1 MTSRMDA
8 AGNPILAQIIRRL
21 SHCPPEPAAPDM
33 TRREAAV
40 LLALSAPGAPE
51 VMLIK
56 RAEHLNSHRGQVAFP
71 GGMWEPGDASLLDTA
86 LRETEEEV
94 ALPRDQVQLIAR
106 LPRRETRT
114 GTPVTPY
121 VGLFPRDWTL
131 RPDPRELDAVFR
143 VPLDYLTDQR
153 HLVSDRFEVGAE
165 VQELLCYRYG
175 EYRIW
180 GFTLN
185 VLVHFLNV
193 GLGARLSFAYLHQRL
208 PPELRAHLIELEE
221 EYPQ

>member
-1 MTSRMDA
+1 V
-8 AGNPILAQIIRRL
+8 L
-21 SHCPPEPAAPDM
+21 PAA

-40 LLALSAPGAPE
+40 LVALTESADPE
-51 VMLIK
+51 VVLVK

-86 LRETEEEV
+86 LRESEEEV
-94 ALPRDQVQLIAR
+94 ALPRGRVALIAR
-106 LPRRETRT
+106 LPRRETRV

-121 VGLFPRDWTL
+121 LASVPPDLQL
-131 RPDPRELDAVFR
+131 RPDPAELDAVFR
-143 VPLDYLTDQR
+143 VPITYLIDQR
-153 HLVSDRFEVGAE
+153 HLVSDRFEVGTE
-165 VQELLCYRYG
+165 VQELPCYRYG

-193 GLGARLSFAYLHQRL
+193 GLGARLSFAYLHHRL

>member
-1 MTSRMDA
+1 MEYE
-8 AGNPILAQIIRRL
+8 AGFPILTQISQRLRQWPPAPAQ
-21 SHCPPEPAAPDM
+21 PAA

-40 LLALSAPGAPE
+40 LVALTESADPE
-51 VMLIK
+51 VVLVK

-86 LRETEEEV
+86 LRESEEEV
-94 ALPRDQVQLIAR
+94 ALPRGRVTPIAR
-106 LPRRETRT
+106 LPQRETRA

-121 VGLFPRDWTL
+121 LASLPPGLAL
-131 RPDPRELDAVFR
+131 HPDPAELDAVFR
-143 VPLDYLTDQR
+143 VPIAYLIDQR

-165 VQELLCYRYG
+165 VQELPCYRYG

>member
-1 MTSRMDA
+1 MGYE
-8 AGNPILAQIIRRL
+8 AGLPILAQISQRLRRW
-21 SHCPPEPAAPDM
+21 PPAPVSPAA

-40 LLALSAPGAPE
+40 LVALTESADPE
-51 VMLIK
+51 VVLVK

-86 LRETEEEV
+86 LRESEEEV
-94 ALPRDQVQLIAR
+94 ALPRGRVALIAR
-106 LPRRETRT
+106 LPRRETRV

-121 VGLFPRDWTL
+121 LASVPPDLQL
-131 RPDPRELDAVFR
+131 RPDPAELDAVFR
-143 VPLDYLTDQR
+143 VPITYLIDQR
-153 HLVSDRFEVGAE
+153 HLVSDRFEVGTE
-165 VQELLCYRYG
+165 VQELPCYRYG

-193 GLGARLSFAYLHQRL
+193 GLGARLSFAYLHHRL

>member
-1 MTSRMDA
+1 MEYE
-8 AGNPILAQIIRRL
+8 AGFPILTQISQRLRQWPPAPAQ
-21 SHCPPEPAAPDM
+21 PAA

-40 LLALSAPGAPE
+40 LVALTESADPE
-51 VMLIK
+51 VVLVK

-86 LRETEEEV
+86 LRESEEEV
-94 ALPRDQVQLIAR
+94 ALPRGRVRPIAR
-106 LPRRETRT
+106 LPRRETRA

-121 VGLFPRDWTL
+121 LASVPPDLSL
-131 RPDPRELDAVFR
+131 RPDPAELDAVFR
-143 VPLDYLTDQR
+143 VPISYLLDQR

-165 VQELLCYRYG
+165 VQELPCYRYG

-193 GLGARLSFAYLHQRL
+193 GLGARLSFTYLHQRL

>member
-1 MTSRMDA
+1 MGYE
-8 AGNPILAQIIRRL
+8 AGLPILAQISRRL
-21 SHCPPEPAAPDM
+21 RRWPPAPVSPAA

-40 LLALSAPGAPE
+40 LVALTESADPE
-51 VMLIK
+51 VVLVK

-86 LRETEEEV
+86 LRESEEEV
-94 ALPRDQVQLIAR
+94 ALPRGRVALIAR
-106 LPRRETRT
+106 LPRRETRV

-121 VGLFPRDWTL
+121 LASVPPDLQL
-131 RPDPRELDAVFR
+131 RPDPAELDAVFR
-143 VPLDYLTDQR
+143 VPITYLIDQR
-153 HLVSDRFEVGAE
+153 HLVSDRFEVGTE
-165 VQELLCYRYG
+165 VQELPCYRYG

-193 GLGARLSFAYLHQRL
+193 GLGARLSFAYLHHRL

>member
-1 MTSRMDA
+1 MEYE
-8 AGNPILAQIIRRL
+8 AGLPILAQISQRL
-21 SHCPPEPAAPDM
+21 RQWPPAPALPAA

-40 LLALSAPGAPE
+40 LVALTESADPE
-51 VMLIK
+51 VVLVK

-86 LRETEEEV
+86 LRESEEEV
-94 ALPRDQVQLIAR
+94 ALPRGRVTPIAR
-106 LPRRETRT
+106 LPQRETRA

-121 VGLFPRDWTL
+121 LASVPPDLRL
-131 RPDPRELDAVFR
+131 RPDPAELDAVFR
-143 VPLDYLTDQR
+143 VPISYLIDQR

-165 VQELLCYRYG
+165 VQELPCYRYG

>member
-1 MTSRMDA
+1 MDD
-8 AGNPILAQIIRRL
+8 AGKPILAQISRRL
-21 SHCPPEPAAPDM
+21 RHWPPTPAAPDR

-40 LLALSAPGAPE
+40 LLALTAPGAPE
-51 VMLIK
+51 VVLIR
-56 RAEHLNSHRGQVAFP
+56 RAEHLNSHSGQVAFP

-94 ALPRDQVQLIAR
+94 ALPRDRVRLIAR

-121 VGLFPRDWTL
+121 VGVFPRDWVL
-131 RPDPRELDAVFR
+131 RPDPGELDAVFR
-143 VPLDYLTDQR
+143 VPLDHLADQR
-153 HLVSDRFEVGAE
+153 QLVSDHFEVAGE
-165 VQELLCYRYG
+165 FQEMPCYRYQG
-175 EYRIW
+175 YRIW

-193 GLGARLSFAYLHQRL
+193 ALGARLSFSYLHHRL

>member
-1 MTSRMDA
+1 VS
-8 AGNPILAQIIRRL
+8 
-21 SHCPPEPAAPDM
+21 PAA

-40 LLALSAPGAPE
+40 LVALTESADPE
-51 VMLIK
+51 VVLVK

-71 GGMWEPGDASLLDTA
+71 GEMWEPGDASLLDTA
-86 LRETEEEV
+86 LRESEEEV
-94 ALPRDQVQLIAR
+94 ALPRGRVALIAR
-106 LPRRETRT
+106 LPRRETRV

-121 VGLFPRDWTL
+121 LASVPPDLQL
-131 RPDPRELDAVFR
+131 RPDPAELDAVFR
-143 VPLDYLTDQR
+143 VPITYLIDQR
-153 HLVSDRFEVGAE
+153 HLVSDRFEVGTE
-165 VQELLCYRYG
+165 VQELPCYRYG

-193 GLGARLSFAYLHQRL
+193 GLGARLSFAYLHHRL